1 MNKIILVILLI
12 LSLIICSSCSISNNY
27 PHIKIF
33 NSIWMENNLKIPITD
48 GFVLDEYHP
57 YETTKNDVNDSL
69 IVSIYFRK
77 DENN

>member
-1 MNKIILVILLI
+1 MNKIILIILLI
-12 LSLIICSSCSISNNY
+12 LTLIICSSCFINDGY
-27 PHIKIF
+27 PYIKIF
-33 NSIWMENNLKIPITD
+33 NSWLDKDSLRIPITD
-48 GFVLDEYHP
+48 GFVLDEYHS